1 MKKISYRQS
10 HVGRLSAIVV
20 TLLTFT
26 ACSKR
31 EISQLHSL
39 TPSTNNKTATSAA
52 AIAAAADTDRPTK
65 AEALLA
71 MQCYNN
77 AFYVQ
82 YGTYG
87 PSYKAYYYSDV
98 THTGRTD
105 FWRQAE
111 AIETI
116 IDAYTV
122 NNDTDLRNKM
132 VYLYNGMRDAYGLLW
147 SSNSYN
153 DDVIWGALMCIRA
166 FQFTNDGGM
175 KDMAKNNFDMVWA
188 RAWDTNLGGGLW
200 WTTGKTTKNACVNA
214 PAAICAVYLY
224 QATGDAGYLTKAKM
238 IQDWMVSK
246 LYVAGTGE
254 VKGAMNAAGTITEGT
269 RTYTQGTFIGAC
281 NLLNSYYPS
290 SNYITMAAK
299 VMDYTKNSMCNA
311 SGLLPDEYDTDDC
324 QGFKAIF
331 ARWACKFVHD
341 QGLQTT
347 YSAWL
352 NYNAKQ
358 AWAYRNSNGLMWG
371 QWWHRTP
378 DNYVNS
384 FETTCGVAMMNGV
397 WL

>member
-1 MKKISYRQS
+1 MRNIHYNQSYYLKLHLPVIFS
-10 HVGRLSAIVV
+10 
-20 TLLTFT
+20 TLLLF
-26 ACSKR
+26 ACAKK
-31 EISQLHSL
+31 SL
-39 TPSTNNKTATSAA
+39 DRQKAAGDRSGKEEAVAAVTP
-52 AIAAAADTDRPTK
+52 PTK

-98 THTGRTD
+98 THSGRMD

-111 AIETI
+111 AIETL
-116 IDAYTV
+116 IDAYTI
-122 NNDTDLRNKM
+122 NNNTDLKNKF

-147 SSNSYN
+147 SSNIYN

-200 WTTGKTTKNACVNA
+200 WTTGKTSKNVCVNA

-246 LYVAGTGE
+246 LYGSNGAVA
-254 VKGAMNAAGTITEGT
+254 GAMNAAGTITEGT

-281 NLLNSYYPS
+281 NLLNGYYPTAG
-290 SNYITMAAK
+290 YVTMGKNA
-299 VMDYTKNSMCNA
+299 MNYTKASMCNSA
-311 SGLLPDEYDTDDC
+311 GLLPDEYDTDDC

-341 QGLQTT
+341 QALQTT
-347 YSAWL
+347 YADWL
-352 NYNAKQ
+352 NYNAAA
-358 AWAYRNSNGLMWG
+358 AWQYRNSNGLMWG
-371 QWWHRTP
+371 QWWHRTS
-378 DNYVNS
+378 DTYVNS

-397 WL
+397 WGF

>member
-1 MKKISYRQS
+1 MKIPHCVKNSTCS
-10 HVGRLSAIVV
+10 NGLAA
-20 TLLTFT
+20 LLIIF
-26 ACSKR
+26 ALFGCAKKDVKELEKMPAGNAS
-31 EISQLHSL
+31 EVA
-39 TPSTNNKTATSAA
+39 ST
-52 AIAAAADTDRPTK
+52 AAAAQPTK
-65 AEALLA
+65 SEALLA

-77 AFYVQ
+77 AFYHE

-87 PSYKAYYYSDV
+87 PSYKAYFYSDV
-98 THTGRTD
+98 THSGRMD

-111 AIETI
+111 AIETV
-116 IDAYTV
+116 IDAYTI
-122 NNDTDLRNKM
+122 NNDPDLRNKM

-147 SSNSYN
+147 TSNTYN

-166 FQFTNDGGM
+166 FQITNDGGM
-175 KDMAKNNFDMVWA
+175 KDMAKNNFDMVWS

-214 PAAICAVYLY
+214 PAAICAMYLY
-224 QATGDAGYLTKAKM
+224 QATGDAGYRDKAKM
-238 IQDWMVSK
+238 ITDWMVSK
-246 LYVAGTGE
+246 LYASGTGE
-254 VKGAMNAAGTITEGT
+254 VRGAINAAGTITEGA

-281 NLLNSYYPS
+281 SLLHNAYPS
-290 SNYITMAAK
+290 GGYKTMAAK
-299 VMDYTKNSMCNA
+299 AMDYTKNSMCNA
-311 SGLLPDEYDTDDC
+311 QGLLPDEYDTDDC

-341 QGLQTT
+341 QGYQST
-347 YSAWL
+347 YSSWL
-352 NYNAKQ
+352 NYNAAQ

-397 WL
+397 WLF